1 MSVGESSL
9 DWALKRDRWLIVF
22 GLTVAIVVS
31 WSYLLT
37 GAGMSMSMTMDTP
50 VTWSSTYFLMVLVMW
65 WVMMAAMMLPSA
77 APTILLFAALNRKM
91 NERGHAAVPAGV
103 FASAYVTV
111 WGGFSVLATLLQMKL
126 DQAALLDPVMTRAS
140 VALGGVLL
148 LAAGV
153 YQLTPLKYA
162 CLRRCRSPIHFLSH
176 RWKKG
181 PRGAFLMGLEH
192 GAFCL
197 GCCWVMMGVLFYAG
211 VMNLAWIAGI
221 ALYVL
226 LEKLAPAGQ
235 WLSRMAGIALIV
247 WGGAVLTRSL
257 SAGLL

>member
-37 GAGMSMSMTMDTP
+37 GAGMSMSMSMSMDTP
-50 VTWSSTYFLMVLVMW
+50 VTWSASYFLMVLVMW

-126 DQAALLDPVMTRAS
+126 DQAALLDPVMASAS

-162 CLRRCRSPIHFLSH
+162 CLRHCRSPIHFLSH

-197 GCCWVMMGVLFYAG
+197 GCCWVLMALLFVGG
-211 VMNLAWIAGI
+211 VMNLYWIAGL
-221 ALYVL
+221 AAYVL
-226 LEKLAPAGQ
+226 AEKLLPHGQ
-235 WLSRMAGIALIV
+235 RTVRVTGVALI
-247 WGGAVLTRSL
+247 G
-257 SAGLL
+257 AGLWVLAG

>member
-1 MSVGESSL
+1 MNAAESSL
-9 DWALKRDRWLIVF
+9 DWALKRDRWL
-22 GLTVAIVVS
+22 VVS
-31 WSYLLT
+31 GLAAAIAISWVFLLN
-37 GAGMSMSMTMDTP
+37 GAGMSVTMDMP
-50 VTWSSTYFLMVLVMW
+50 VTWSAPYFSMVLVMW

-77 APTILLFAALNRKM
+77 APTILLFAALNRKL

-103 FASAYVTV
+103 FASAYVIV

-126 DQAALLDPVMTRAS
+126 DQAALLDPMMASAS

-153 YQLTPLKYA
+153 YQLTPLKHA
-162 CLRRCRSPIHFLSH
+162 CLRHCRSPIHFLSH
-176 RWKKG
+176 RWRKG

-197 GCCWVMMGVLFYAG
+197 GCCWVMMGLLFYAG

-226 LEKLAPAGQ
+226 LEKLAPAG
-235 WLSRMAGIALIV
+235 
-247 WGGAVLTRSL
+247 
-257 SAGLL
+257 